1 MRDFTLGWTRQ
12 GSIVLEKL
20 ENERRLV
27 MHEDYVREKSDTI
40 ADYYLSAYHWLT
52 QKASQLIDI
61 PEGIT
66 LPYWIA
72 LSEAQRL
79 GGAKGMVTLHLEIP
93 NDELVI
99 IDYNKWGYAL
109 NYMYVPDNDDDER
122 DHDER
127 MKSVG
132 INNEAL
138 LFTTDK
144 GNFYPQQKQE
154 ILRSWDKIFVPSD
167 NINENVGCV
176 WQIDKSW
183 VKKVEIYD

>member
-1 MRDFTLGWTRQ
+1 MRDMTLGWTRQ
-12 GSIVLEKL
+12 GSIVLDKL
-20 ENERRLV
+20 ESEGRLV

-40 ADYYLSAYHWLT
+40 ADYYLSAYRWLT
-52 QKASQLIDI
+52 EKASQIIQIKQGL
-61 PEGIT
+61 T

-72 LSEAQRL
+72 LSEAQKL
-79 GGAKGMVTLHLEIP
+79 GEAEGTVMLHLKIPSDEI
-93 NDELVI
+93 VI

-122 DHDER
+122 EHDAR
-127 MKSVG
+127 MKAAG

-154 ILRSWDKIFVPSD
+154 ILRSWDKIFTPSD
-167 NINENVGCV
+167 NIDENVGCV
-176 WQIDKSW
+176 WEIKKEW
-183 VKKVEIYD
+183 VIKVESFD